1 MKSPELTEFFS
12 LLGKA
17 KKEKKEEFDNLLK
30 EADINLDVLTSTV
43 VTGIKEAK
51 VNIKKQKK
59 KEEKLI
65 EQLDSI
71 IDVIEN
77 PKEVKDITEPAVT
90 VGVPEDFDVST
101 LEDSDDN
108 PSFEVVDLIKP
119 EPIKTPEISDTV
131 AKAIKF
137 IEETNLKEEIEN
149 SDETSVDNLKAEIK
163 QVRDILYKVLAH
175 GPGSGE
181 VNLLKLDDVD
191 EDSAKVDG
199 KFLKYE
205 SSSGKFVGGDA
216 SGGAGIGTNGSVNT
230 VGIIT
235 AAQFSGFSHLI
246 APHSSTKTI
255 TVKVASKIDGEH
267 RYYGTGSGQGYVLDN
282 VQSPF
287 LTLTPGR
294 TYRFDVSDSSNSSH
308 PFRFYL
314 DAAKATA
321 YTTGVTV
328 GSGYVD
334 LEVTDSTPTILHY
347 QCSSHGYMGNAIQV
361 NSSNAIKLNSQSAS
375 YYLDYDN
382 FSNTPTIPSNNNQLT
397 NGAGFITNNLTGNF
411 TVSGNVDIGGVLTY
425 EDVTNVDSIG
435 LITARNGVVVGS
447 GITLSKDGDVFATG
461 ITSSTKV
468 HVGVDT
474 GVYGEDLV
482 VTGDA
487 RVTGILTI
495 GTGSIV
501 LDPTAKQLRGLE
513 EIVIGIAN
521 TITIKQ
527 DDKGEIEFTDAVGT
541 PKSVGIGTTVSIN
554 TSGIITAS
562 SFVGDLTGTASNATT
577 AANAVTL
584 NDLAGSHYL
593 NASNLSSGTIPD
605 ARFPSALP
613 AIDGSA
619 LTGIA
624 NTSVIFTD
632 KISLGDNERISVGL
646 TSDLN
651 IYHDGTHSF
660 IQKADGTGNLYVDAN
675 GINFRGANA
684 EALASFVENGAAS
697 LYYDNTKRFETSDS
711 GVEITGDLE
720 TTSDVKVGSGITLSP
735 DGDVFTTGISTFTGT
750 VGFGTHVT
758 LQDDAEIRLGE
769 REAGGT
775 RTGDFIIRHDP
786 SMFGSPFNVIQSN
799 NGNIQIENR
808 DTAGATRFLY
818 LKSDQVQL
826 RSYSTNESFIDT
838 KVNQWVKLFYNNSEK
853 LATTDTGINITG
865 TAVATSFTGDLTG
878 DVTGTAS
885 NATLAVSAQGLTGS
899 PNITVTDV
907 NAVDAV
913 ISGNLSVAG
922 TITSLDQ
929 NDISVTG
936 IMTASAG
943 VDLGDPG
950 IVTLSSDTLTT
961 TSTSTDTVSSISAT
975 VFRSA
980 TFQVQVTRGTQY
992 HMTTINVIHNGT
1004 VAFMSEYG
1012 TIRTG
1017 AVLAT
1022 FDTDIN
1028 SGNLRL
1034 RATPT
1039 SADSTVFKLSKTT
1052 IKV

>member
-1 MKSPELTEFFS
+1 MKSPELSEFFS

-30 EADINLDVLTSTV
+30 EADINLDVLTSSV

-90 VGVPEDFDVST
+90 VGVPEDFDISS
-101 LEDSDDN
+101 LEDADDN

-119 EPIKTPEISDTV
+119 EPIKTPKISDTV
-131 AKAIKF
+131 AQAIKF
-137 IEETNLKEEIEN
+137 IEETNIKEEVEN
-149 SDETSVDNLKAEIK
+149 ADETSVDDLKKEIK

-199 KFLKYE
+199 KVLQYQA
-205 SSSGKFVGGDA
+205 SSGKFIGG
-216 SGGAGIGTNGSVNT
+216 STSGIGTQDSLNT
-230 VGIIT
+230 SGIIT

-246 APHSSTKTI
+246 APHASTKTI
-255 TVKVASKIDGEH
+255 TVKVATKIDGEH
-267 RYYGTGSGQGYVLDN
+267 RYYGSGSSLGYVLDN

-334 LEVTDSTPTILHY
+334 LEVTDSTPTVLHY

-361 NSSNAIKLNSQSAS
+361 NSSNAIKLNSQAAS

-397 NGAGFITNNLTGNF
+397 NGAGYITTSFTSYNQLSDTSTIPTNNNQLTNGANFITASDNITGTSAGLTGNPSISV
-411 TVSGNVDIGGVLTY
+411 TNVTASGNVNIAGVLTY

-435 LITARNGVVVGS
+435 IVTARAGVLVGS
-447 GITLSKDGDVFATG
+447 GITLSKDGDGFF
-461 ITSSTKV
+461 
-468 HVGVDT
+468 T
-474 GVYGEDLV
+474 GV
-482 VTGDA
+482 T
-487 RVTGILTI
+487 
-495 GTGSIV
+495 
-501 LDPTAKQLRGLE
+501 TA
-513 EIVIGIAN
+513 
-521 TITIKQ
+521 
-527 DDKGEIEFTDAVGT
+527 
-541 PKSVGIGTTVSIN
+541 TT
-554 TSGIITAS
+554 
-562 SFVGDLTGTASNATT
+562 FVGNLTGNVTGTASNATQLNSQ
-577 AANAVTL
+577 AASYYLDYNNFSNTPTIPTNNNQLTNGAAFVTSSIINSL
-584 NDLAGSHYL
+584 S
-593 NASNLSSGTIPD
+593 ASNLSSGTIPD
-605 ARFPSALP
+605 ARFPSTLP

-624 NTSVIFTD
+624 VTDNIRTNTNATFLQNVNVS
-632 KISLGDNERISVGL
+632 
-646 TSDLN
+646 
-651 IYHDGTHSF
+651 GTTTATTF
-660 IQKADGTGNLYVDAN
+660 IGNLTGNV
-675 GINFRGANA
+675 
-684 EALASFVENGAAS
+684 
-697 LYYDNTKRFETSDS
+697 
-711 GVEITGDLE
+711 TGDA
-720 TTSDVKVGSGITLSP
+720 SGNA
-735 DGDVFTTGISTFTGT
+735 GT
-750 VGFGTHVT
+750 
-758 LQDDAEIRLGE
+758 
-769 REAGGT
+769 
-775 RTGDFIIRHDP
+775 
-786 SMFGSPFNVIQSN
+786 
-799 NGNIQIENR
+799 
-808 DTAGATRFLY
+808 AT
-818 LKSDQVQL
+818 
-826 RSYSTNESFIDT
+826 
-838 KVNQWVKLFYNNSEK
+838 K
-853 LATTDTGINITG
+853 LATARTIGGVSFDGSANINLPGVNADGNQDTTG
-865 TAVATSFTGDLTG
+865 NAATS
-878 DVTGTAS
+878 
-885 NATLAVSAQGLTGS
+885 TLAVSAQGLTGS
-899 PNITVTDV
+899 PSITITNV
-907 NAVDAV
+907 NAVDAI

-961 TSTSTDTVSSISAT
+961 TSTSADTISSISAT

-1022 FDTDIN
+1022 FDADIN

>member
-1 MKSPELTEFFS
+1 MKSPELSEFFS

-90 VGVPEDFDVST
+90 VGVPEDFDVSS
-101 LEDSDDN
+101 LEDADDN

-119 EPIKTPEISDTV
+119 EPIKTPKISDTV
-131 AKAIKF
+131 AQAIKF
-137 IEETNLKEEIEN
+137 IEETNIKEEVEN
-149 SDETSVDNLKAEIK
+149 ADETSVDNLKAEIK

-199 KFLKYE
+199 KVLQYQA
-205 SSSGKFVGGDA
+205 STGKFIGG
-216 SGGAGIGTNGSVNT
+216 STSGIGTQDSLNT
-230 VGIIT
+230 SGIIT
-235 AAQFSGFSHLI
+235 ASQFSGFSHLI

-255 TVKVASKIDGEH
+255 TVKVATKIDGEH
-267 RYYGTGSGQGYVLDN
+267 RYYGSGSSLGYVLDN

-314 DAAKATA
+314 DAGKSTA

-334 LEVTDSTPTILHY
+334 LEVTDSTPTVIHY

-361 NSSNAIKLNSQSAS
+361 NSSNAIKLNSQDAS
-375 YYLDYDN
+375 YYLNYNN

-397 NGAGFITNNLTGNF
+397 NGAGFITASDNITGTSAGLTGTPSITINGLTAATGTF
-411 TVSGNVDIGGVLTY
+411 SGNVTVGGVLTY

-435 LITARNGVVVGS
+435 IVTARAGVLVGS

-541 PKSVGIGTTVSIN
+541 PKSVGIGTTVSVN

-593 NASNLSSGTIPD
+593 NASNLNSGTIPD
-605 ARFPSALP
+605 ARFPSTLP

-619 LTGIA
+619 LTGMASTDNVRTGILDVAGISTFRDNINLPDYVELKLGSAGEVRLYHTGSVTNFIVSQHYFNMQA
-624 NTSVIFTD
+624 N
-632 KISLGDNERISVGL
+632 G
-646 TSDLN
+646 
-651 IYHDGTHSF
+651 Y
-660 IQKADGTGNLYVDAN
+660 NLYSQN
-675 GINFRGANA
+675 GSESIITAFQ
-684 EALASFVENGAAS
+684 NGAVN
-697 LYYDNTKRFETSDS
+697 LFFDNTKRFETTNTGAKVIGILTATSDISIPNDTGKIKLGASQDLEINHNGTHSFIKDAGTGSLFVLSDS
-711 GVEITGDLE
+711 
-720 TTSDVKVGSGITLSP
+720 
-735 DGDVFTTGISTFTGT
+735 F
-750 VGFGTHVT
+750 
-758 LQDDAEIRLGE
+758 
-769 REAGGT
+769 
-775 RTGDFIIRHDP
+775 
-786 SMFGSPFNVIQSN
+786 
-799 NGNIQIENR
+799 
-808 DTAGATRFLY
+808 
-818 LKSDQVQL
+818 
-826 RSYSTNESFIDT
+826 
-838 KVNQWVKLFYNNSEK
+838 KVNSADASENMIVALENSFVKLFYNGSNK
-853 LATTDTGINITG
+853 LETTNTGITVTG

-878 DVTGTAS
+878 DVTGDLTGTAS

-899 PNITVTDV
+899 PSVTVTNV
-907 NAVDAV
+907 NAVDAI

-936 IMTASAG
+936 IMTASEG

-950 IVTLSSDTLTT
+950 VVTLSSDTLTT
-961 TSTSTDTVSSISAT
+961 TSTNTDTVSSISAT

-1022 FDTDIN
+1022 FDADIN

>member
-59 KEEKLI
+59 KESKLI

-90 VGVPEDFDVST
+90 VGVPEDFDVSK
-101 LEDSDDN
+101 LEEDPITVQDWNNGEDIK
-108 PSFEVVDLIKP
+108 FTEVDAVDIIKP

-131 AKAIKF
+131 AQAIKF

-199 KFLKYE
+199 KVLQYQ
-205 SSSGKFVGGDA
+205 SSTGKFVGATA
-216 SGGAGIGTNGSVNT
+216 SGVGANDSVNT
-230 VGIIT
+230 TGIIT

-255 TVKVASKIDGEH
+255 TVKVATKIDGEH
-267 RYYGTGSGQGYVLDN
+267 RYYGSGSSNGYVLDD

-314 DAAKATA
+314 DAGKSTA

-334 LEVTDSTPTILHY
+334 LEVTDSTPTVLHY

-361 NSSNAIKLNSQSAS
+361 NSSNAIKLNSQAAS

-397 NGAGFITNNLTGNF
+397 NGAGYITTSFTNTNQLTNGAGFITASDNITGTSAGLTGTPSITINGLNAATGTF
-411 TVSGNVDIGGVLTY
+411 SGNVTVGGVLTY

-435 LITARNGVVVGS
+435 IVTARAGVLVGS

-527 DDKGEIEFTDAVGT
+527 DSKGEIEFTDAVGT
-541 PKSVGIGTTVSIN
+541 PKSVGIGTTVSVN

-562 SFVGDLTGTASNATT
+562 SFVGDLTGTASNATQLGGQ
-577 AANAVTL
+577 AA
-584 NDLAGSHYL
+584 SHYLNYNNFSNTPTIPTNNNQLTNGAAFVTSSIINAL

-605 ARFPSALP
+605 ARFPSTLP
-613 AIDGSA
+613 AISGA
-619 LTGIA
+619 NLTGIA
-624 NTSVIFTD
+624 ATENIRTNTNATFLQNVNVS
-632 KISLGDNERISVGL
+632 
-646 TSDLN
+646 
-651 IYHDGTHSF
+651 GTTTATTF
-660 IQKADGTGNLYVDAN
+660 I
-675 GINFRGANA
+675 
-684 EALASFVENGAAS
+684 
-697 LYYDNTKRFETSDS
+697 
-711 GVEITGDLE
+711 GDL
-720 TTSDVKVGSGITLSP
+720 I
-735 DGDVFTTGISTFTGT
+735 
-750 VGFGTHVT
+750 
-758 LQDDAEIRLGE
+758 
-769 REAGGT
+769 
-775 RTGDFIIRHDP
+775 
-786 SMFGSPFNVIQSN
+786 
-799 NGNIQIENR
+799 
-808 DTAGATRFLY
+808 
-818 LKSDQVQL
+818 
-826 RSYSTNESFIDT
+826 
-838 KVNQWVKLFYNNSEK
+838 
-853 LATTDTGINITG
+853 
-865 TAVATSFTGDLTG
+865 
-878 DVTGTAS
+878 
-885 NATLAVSAQGLTGS
+885 
-899 PNITVTDV
+899 
-907 NAVDAV
+907 
-913 ISGNLSVAG
+913 
-922 TITSLDQ
+922 
-929 NDISVTG
+929 
-936 IMTASAG
+936 
-943 VDLGDPG
+943 
-950 IVTLSSDTLTT
+950 
-961 TSTSTDTVSSISAT
+961 
-975 VFRSA
+975 
-980 TFQVQVTRGTQY
+980 
-992 HMTTINVIHNGT
+992 
-1004 VAFMSEYG
+1004 
-1012 TIRTG
+1012 
-1017 AVLAT
+1017 
-1022 FDTDIN
+1022 
-1028 SGNLRL
+1028 
-1034 RATPT
+1034 
-1039 SADSTVFKLSKTT
+1039 
-1052 IKV
+1052 

>member
-30 EADINLDVLTSTV
+30 EADINLDVLTSSV

-77 PKEVKDITEPAVT
+77 PKEIKDITEPAVT
-90 VGVPEDFDVST
+90 VGVPEDFDVSS
-101 LEDSDDN
+101 LEDADDN

-119 EPIKTPEISDTV
+119 EPIKTPKISDTV
-131 AKAIKF
+131 AQAIKF

-149 SDETSVDNLKAEIK
+149 SDETSLDNLKSEIK

-205 SSSGKFVGGDA
+205 SSSGKFIGGDA

-246 APHSSTKTI
+246 APHASTKTI
-255 TVKVASKIDGEH
+255 TVTVVTKTTAH
-267 RYYGTGSGQGYVLDN
+267 RYYGTGSSQGYALDN
-282 VQSPF
+282 VESPF

-294 TYRFDVSDSSNSSH
+294 TYRFSGSVAGSH

-334 LEVTDSTPTILHY
+334 LEVTDSTPTVLHY
-347 QCSSHGYMGNAIQV
+347 QCSSHGYMGNAVQV
-361 NSSNAIKLNSQSAS
+361 SSSNAIQLNSQSAS
-375 YYLDYDN
+375 YYLNYNN
-382 FSNTPTIPSNNNQLT
+382 FTNTPTIPSNNNQLT
-397 NGAGFITNNLTGNF
+397 NGAGYITTSFTNTNQLTNGAGFITASDDITGNAATATNSTQLNGQAASFYLNYNNFSNTPTIPTNNNQLTNGSNFITASDNITGTSAGLTGTPSI
-411 TVSGNVDIGGVLTY
+411 TVTNITANGNVSIAGTLTY
-425 EDVTNVDSIG
+425 EDVTNIDSVG
-435 LITARNGVVVGS
+435 LVTARSGLVVGT
-447 GITLSKDGDVFATG
+447 GVTLSKDGDGFF
-461 ITSSTKV
+461 
-468 HVGVDT
+468 T
-474 GVYGEDLV
+474 GV
-482 VTGDA
+482 T
-487 RVTGILTI
+487 
-495 GTGSIV
+495 
-501 LDPTAKQLRGLE
+501 TA
-513 EIVIGIAN
+513 
-521 TITIKQ
+521 
-527 DDKGEIEFTDAVGT
+527 
-541 PKSVGIGTTVSIN
+541 TT
-554 TSGIITAS
+554 
-562 SFVGDLTGTASNATT
+562 FVGSLTGTASNATQLNSQ
-577 AANAVTL
+577 AASYYLDYNNFSNTPTIPTNNNQL
-584 NDLAGSHYL
+584 TNGAGFITGSAL

-605 ARFPSALP
+605 ARFPSTLP

-619 LTGIA
+619 LTGMASTDNVRTGILDVAGIA
-624 NTSVIFTD
+624 TFRDRAQFNSSVGIGIDDPLQKLHIADSTSANIYIETKNSTTGSTAGIYYKTSSSTPAGFFKTGIVLEDDGTSFARGKLHILQNNTADTSNATLSDSVVTFNQDGSVI
-632 KISLGDNERISVGL
+632 
-646 TSDLN
+646 
-651 IYHDGTHSF
+651 
-660 IQKADGTGNLYVDAN
+660 
-675 GINFRGANA
+675 
-684 EALASFVENGAAS
+684 
-697 LYYDNTKRFETSDS
+697 
-711 GVEITGDLE
+711 
-720 TTSDVKVGSGITLSP
+720 VGSGITLSS
-735 DGDVFTTGISTFTGT
+735 DGDIFATGVTTSTTF
-750 VGFGTHVT
+750 V
-758 LQDDAEIRLGE
+758 
-769 REAGGT
+769 
-775 RTGDFIIRHDP
+775 
-786 SMFGSPFNVIQSN
+786 
-799 NGNIQIENR
+799 
-808 DTAGATRFLY
+808 
-818 LKSDQVQL
+818 
-826 RSYSTNESFIDT
+826 
-838 KVNQWVKLFYNNSEK
+838 
-853 LATTDTGINITG
+853 
-865 TAVATSFTGDLTG
+865 GDLTG

-899 PNITVTDV
+899 PNVTVTNV
-907 NAVDAV
+907 NAVDAI

-929 NDISVTG
+929 NDILATG
-936 IMTASAG
+936 IITASSG

-961 TSTSTDTVSSISAT
+961 TSTSADTVASVSAT
-975 VFRSA
+975 VNRSA

-1004 VAFMSEYG
+1004 EAFISEYG
-1012 TIRTG
+1012 SIITG
-1017 AVLAT
+1017 QSLAT
-1022 FDTDIN
+1022 FSADI
-1028 SGNLRL
+1028 SGGNLRL
-1034 RATPT
+1034 RVTPT
-1039 SADSTVFKLSKTT
+1039 STASTVFKLSKTV

>member
-17 KKEKKEEFDNLLK
+17 KKEKKEEFKNLLK

-90 VGVPEDFDVST
+90 VGVPEDFDIST

-131 AKAIKF
+131 AQAIKF
-137 IEETNLKEEIEN
+137 IEETNIKEQVEN
-149 SDETSVDNLKAEIK
+149 ADETSVDDLKAEIK

-205 SSSGKFVGGDA
+205 SSSGKFVGADA
-216 SGGAGIGTNGSVNT
+216 SGGGGGVGANDSVNT
-230 VGIIT
+230 TGIIT

-246 APHSSTKTI
+246 APYASTKTI
-255 TVKVASKIDGEH
+255 TVKVASKVDGEH

-294 TYRFDVSDSSNSSH
+294 TYRFDVSDSSNSGH

-334 LEVTDSTPTILHY
+334 LEVTDSTPTVLHY
-347 QCSSHGYMGNAIQV
+347 QCSSHGYMGNAVQV
-361 NSSNAIKLNSQSAS
+361 SSSNAIQLNSQAAS
-375 YYLDYDN
+375 YYLNYNN
-382 FSNTPTIPSNNNQLT
+382 FTNTPTIPSNNNQLT
-397 NGAGFITNNLTGNF
+397 NGAGYITTSFTNTNQLTNGAGFITASDDITGNAATATNSTQLNGQAASFYLNYNNFSNTPTIPTNNNQLTNGANFITTSDNITGTSAGLTGTPSI
-411 TVSGNVDIGGVLTY
+411 TVTNITANGNVSIAGTLTY
-425 EDVTNVDSIG
+425 EDVTNVDSVG
-435 LITARNGVVVGS
+435 LVTARSGLVVGT
-447 GITLSKDGDVFATG
+447 GVTLSKDGDGFF
-461 ITSSTKV
+461 
-468 HVGVDT
+468 T
-474 GVYGEDLV
+474 GV
-482 VTGDA
+482 
-487 RVTGILTI
+487 
-495 GTGSIV
+495 
-501 LDPTAKQLRGLE
+501 
-513 EIVIGIAN
+513 
-521 TITIKQ
+521 
-527 DDKGEIEFTDAVGT
+527 
-541 PKSVGIGTTVSIN
+541 TTS
-554 TSGIITAS
+554 TT
-562 SFVGDLTGTASNATT
+562 FVGNLTGNVTGTASNATQLNSQ
-577 AANAVTL
+577 AASYYLDYNNFSNTPTIPTNNNQLTNGAAFVTSSIINSL
-584 NDLAGSHYL
+584 S
-593 NASNLSSGTIPD
+593 ASNLSSGTIPD

-624 NTSVIFTD
+624 VTDNIRTNTNATFLQNVNVSGTTTATTFI
-632 KISLGDNERISVGL
+632 GNL
-646 TSDLN
+646 TGNVTGNVSGTSGSTTGNAATATKLANARTIGGVSFDGSAN
-651 IYHDGTHSF
+651 INLPGVN
-660 IQKADGTGNLYVDAN
+660 ADGNQDTTGNA
-675 GINFRGANA
+675 
-684 EALASFVENGAAS
+684 
-697 LYYDNTKRFETSDS
+697 
-711 GVEITGDLE
+711 
-720 TTSDVKVGSGITLSP
+720 
-735 DGDVFTTGISTFTGT
+735 
-750 VGFGTHVT
+750 
-758 LQDDAEIRLGE
+758 
-769 REAGGT
+769 
-775 RTGDFIIRHDP
+775 
-786 SMFGSPFNVIQSN
+786 
-799 NGNIQIENR
+799 
-808 DTAGATRFLY
+808 
-818 LKSDQVQL
+818 
-826 RSYSTNESFIDT
+826 
-838 KVNQWVKLFYNNSEK
+838 
-853 LATTDTGINITG
+853 
-865 TAVATSFTGDLTG
+865 ATS
-878 DVTGTAS
+878 
-885 NATLAVSAQGLTGS
+885 TLAVSAQGLTGS

-907 NAVDAV
+907 NAVDAI

-929 NDISVTG
+929 NDILATG
-936 IMTASAG
+936 IITASSG

-950 IVTLSSDTLTT
+950 IITLSSDSLTT
-961 TSTSTDTVSSISAT
+961 TSSSQDTVASVSAT
-975 VFRSA
+975 VNRSA
-980 TFQVQVTRGTQY
+980 TFQVQVTRGTEY
-992 HMTTINVIHNGT
+992 HVTTINVVHDGT
-1004 VAFMSEYG
+1004 NAFLSEYG

-1017 AVLAT
+1017 SILAT
-1022 FDTDIN
+1022 FDADI
-1028 SGNLRL
+1028 SGGNLRL
-1034 RATPT
+1034 RVTPT
-1039 SADSTVFKLSKTT
+1039 STASTVFKLSKTV

>member
-17 KKEKKEEFDNLLK
+17 KKEKKEEFNNLLK
-30 EADINLDVLTSTV
+30 KADINLDVLTSTV

-101 LEDSDDN
+101 LEIEDADNN
-108 PSFEVVDLIKP
+108 PSFEVVDIIKP
-119 EPIKTPEISDTV
+119 EPIKTPKISDTV
-131 AKAIKF
+131 AQAIKF

-149 SDETSVDNLKAEIK
+149 SDETSLDNLKAEIK

-199 KFLKYE
+199 KFLKYQ
-205 SSSGKFVGGDA
+205 SSTGKFVGADA
-216 SGGAGIGTNGSVNT
+216 EGGGGGSGIGANDSVNT
-230 VGIIT
+230 TGIIT

-246 APHSSTKTI
+246 APYASTKTI
-255 TVKVASKIDGEH
+255 TVKVASKVSGQH
-267 RYYGTGSGQGYVLDN
+267 RYYGTGSSQGYVLDN

-294 TYRFDVSDSSNSSH
+294 TYRFDVSDSSNSGH

-334 LEVTDSTPTILHY
+334 LEVTDSTPTVLHY
-347 QCSSHGYMGNAIQV
+347 QCSSHGYMGNSIQV
-361 NSSNAIKLNSQSAS
+361 SSSNAIKLNSQAAS

-382 FSNTPTIPSNNNQLT
+382 FTNTPTVPTNNNQLTNGAGYITTSFTSYNQLSDTPTIPSNNNQLT
-397 NGAGFITNNLTGNF
+397 NGAGYITTSFTNTNQLTNGAGFITASDDITGNAASATNSTQLNGQAASFYLNYNNFSNTPTIPTNTNQLTNGANFITASDNITGTSAGLTGTPSI
-411 TVSGNVDIGGVLTY
+411 TVTNITAGGNVSIAGTLTY
-425 EDVTNVDSIG
+425 EDVTNVDSVG
-435 LITARNGVVVGS
+435 LVTARSGLVVGT
-447 GITLSKDGDVFATG
+447 GVTLSKDGDGFF
-461 ITSSTKV
+461 
-468 HVGVDT
+468 T
-474 GVYGEDLV
+474 GV
-482 VTGDA
+482 T
-487 RVTGILTI
+487 
-495 GTGSIV
+495 
-501 LDPTAKQLRGLE
+501 TA
-513 EIVIGIAN
+513 
-521 TITIKQ
+521 
-527 DDKGEIEFTDAVGT
+527 
-541 PKSVGIGTTVSIN
+541 TT
-554 TSGIITAS
+554 
-562 SFVGDLTGTASNATT
+562 FVGSLTGTASNATQ
-577 AANAVTL
+577 L
-584 NDLAGSHYL
+584 NSQSASYYLDYNNFSNTPTIPTNNNQLTNGAGFITGSAL

-605 ARFPSALP
+605 ARFPSTLP

-624 NTSVIFTD
+624 VTDNIRTNTNATFLQNVNVS
-632 KISLGDNERISVGL
+632 
-646 TSDLN
+646 
-651 IYHDGTHSF
+651 GTTTATTF
-660 IQKADGTGNLYVDAN
+660 IGNLTGNVTGN
-675 GINFRGANA
+675 VSG
-684 EALASFVENGAAS
+684 
-697 LYYDNTKRFETSDS
+697 TS
-711 GVEITGDLE
+711 
-720 TTSDVKVGSGITLSP
+720 GS
-735 DGDVFTTGISTFTGT
+735 TTGN
-750 VGFGTHVT
+750 
-758 LQDDAEIRLGE
+758 A
-769 REAGGT
+769 A
-775 RTGDFIIRHDP
+775 
-786 SMFGSPFNVIQSN
+786 
-799 NGNIQIENR
+799 
-808 DTAGATRFLY
+808 TAT
-818 LKSDQVQL
+818 
-826 RSYSTNESFIDT
+826 
-838 KVNQWVKLFYNNSEK
+838 K
-853 LATTDTGINITG
+853 LATARTIAGVSFDGSSDISLNNNAITNGAGFITSSG
-865 TAVATSFTGDLTG
+865 TAA
-878 DVTGTAS
+878 
-885 NATLAVSAQGLTGS
+885 SAQGLTGS
-899 PNITVTDV
+899 PNITVTNV
-907 NAVDAV
+907 NAVDAI

-929 NDISVTG
+929 NDILATG
-936 IMTASAG
+936 IITASSG

-961 TSTSTDTVSSISAT
+961 TSTSADTVASVSAT
-975 VFRSA
+975 VNRSA

-992 HMTTINVIHNGT
+992 HMTTINVIHDGT
-1004 VAFMSEYG
+1004 NAFLSEYG

-1017 AVLAT
+1017 EILAT
-1022 FDTDIN
+1022 FDADIS

-1034 RATPT
+1034 RVTPT
-1039 SADSTVFKLSKTT
+1039 STASTVFKLSKTV

>member
-1 MKSPELTEFFS
+1 MKSPELSEFFS

-30 EADINLDVLTSTV
+30 EADINLDVLTSSV

-59 KEEKLI
+59 KEKKLI

-71 IDVIEN
+71 IDTLEK
-77 PKEVKDITEPAVT
+77 PKEVRDITEPAVT
-90 VGVPEDFDVST
+90 VGVPEDFDVSK
-101 LEDSDDN
+101 LEEDPITVQDWNNGEDIK
-108 PSFEVVDLIKP
+108 FTEVDTVDIIKP

-131 AKAIKF
+131 AQAIKF
-137 IEETNLKEEIEN
+137 IEETNIKEEIEN
-149 SDETSVDNLKAEIK
+149 SDETSVDDLKGEIK

-199 KFLKYE
+199 KVLQYQASTGKFIGG
-205 SSSGKFVGGDA
+205 SSSG
-216 SGGAGIGTNGSVNT
+216 IGTQDSLNT
-230 VGIIT
+230 SGIIT

-246 APHSSTKTI
+246 APHASTKTI
-255 TVKVASKIDGEH
+255 TVKVASKVDGEH

-294 TYRFDVSDSSNSSH
+294 TYRFDVSDSSNSGH

-361 NSSNAIKLNSQSAS
+361 NSSNAIKLNSQDAS

-397 NGAGFITNNLTGNF
+397 NGAGYITTSFTNTNQLTNGAGFITASDNITGTSAGLTGTPSITINGLNAATGTF
-411 TVSGNVDIGGVLTY
+411 SGNVTVGGVLTY

-435 LITARNGVVVGS
+435 IVTARAGVLVGS

-527 DDKGEIEFTDAVGT
+527 DAKGEIEFTDAVGT
-541 PKSVGIGTTVSIN
+541 PKSVGIGTTVSVN

-562 SFVGDLTGTASNATT
+562 SFVGGFTGDLTGTASNSS
-577 AANAVTL
+577 NL
-584 NDLAGSHYL
+584 NGQGASFYL
-593 NASNLSSGTIPD
+593 NYNNFDNTPTIPTNNNQLTNGAAFVTSSIINALSASNLSSGTIPD
-605 ARFPSALP
+605 ARFPSTLP
-613 AIDGSA
+613 AISGA
-619 LTGIA
+619 NLTGIA
-624 NTSVIFTD
+624 VTDNIRTNTNATFLQNVNVSGTTTATTFI
-632 KISLGDNERISVGL
+632 GDL
-646 TSDLN
+646 
-651 IYHDGTHSF
+651 
-660 IQKADGTGNLYVDAN
+660 
-675 GINFRGANA
+675 
-684 EALASFVENGAAS
+684 
-697 LYYDNTKRFETSDS
+697 
-711 GVEITGDLE
+711 TGD
-720 TTSDVKVGSGITLSP
+720 V
-735 DGDVFTTGISTFTGT
+735 
-750 VGFGTHVT
+750 
-758 LQDDAEIRLGE
+758 
-769 REAGGT
+769 
-775 RTGDFIIRHDP
+775 
-786 SMFGSPFNVIQSN
+786 
-799 NGNIQIENR
+799 
-808 DTAGATRFLY
+808 
-818 LKSDQVQL
+818 
-826 RSYSTNESFIDT
+826 
-838 KVNQWVKLFYNNSEK
+838 
-853 LATTDTGINITG
+853 
-865 TAVATSFTGDLTG
+865 TG

-899 PNITVTDV
+899 PSVTVTNV
-907 NAVDAV
+907 NAVDAI

-950 IVTLSSDTLTT
+950 IV
-961 TSTSTDTVSSISAT
+961 
-975 VFRSA
+975 
-980 TFQVQVTRGTQY
+980 QQY
-992 HMTTINVIHNGT
+992 
-1004 VAFMSEYG
+1004 F
-1012 TIRTG
+1012 
-1017 AVLAT
+1017 VLQ
-1022 FDTDIN
+1022 
-1028 SGNLRL
+1028 
-1034 RATPT
+1034 
-1039 SADSTVFKLSKTT
+1039 LSKF
-1052 IKV
+1052 K

>member
-1 MKSPELTEFFS
+1 MKSQELTEFFS

-43 VTGIKEAK
+43 VSGIKEAK

-59 KEEKLI
+59 KESKLI
-65 EQLDSI
+65 EQLDTL
-71 IDVIEN
+71 IDTIEK
-77 PKEVKDITEPAVT
+77 PKEVKDIVEPAVT
-90 VGVPEDFDVST
+90 VGVPEDFDISK
-101 LEDSDDN
+101 LEEDPITVQDWNNGEDIK
-108 PSFEVVDLIKP
+108 FTEVETVDIIKP

-131 AKAIKF
+131 AQAIKF

-149 SDETSVDNLKAEIK
+149 SDETSIDNLKGEIK

-199 KFLKYE
+199 KVLQYQ
-205 SSSGKFVGGDA
+205 SSSGKFIGATA
-216 SGGAGIGTNGSVNT
+216 SGIGTQDSLNT
-230 VGIIT
+230 SGIIT
-235 AAQFSGFSHLI
+235 AAQFSGYSHLI
-246 APHSSTKTI
+246 APYGSTTTI
-255 TVKVASKIDGEH
+255 TVAVASKTSAH
-267 RYYGTGSGQGYVLDN
+267 RYYGTGSSSAYVLDN

-294 TYRFDVSDSSNSSH
+294 TYRFSGSVAGSH

-314 DAAKATA
+314 DAAKATQ
-321 YTTGVTV
+321 YSTGVTV

-334 LEVTDSTPTILHY
+334 LEVTDSTPTVLHY

-361 NSSNAIKLNSQSAS
+361 NSSNAIQLNSQAAS

-397 NGAGFITNNLTGNF
+397 NGAGYITTSFTNTNQLTNGAAFITASDDITGNAATSTLATNAQGLTGTPSITINGLTAATGTF
-411 TVSGNVDIGGVLTY
+411 SGNVTVGGVLTY

-435 LITARNGVVVGS
+435 IVTARAGVLVGS

-527 DDKGEIEFTDAVGT
+527 DSRGEIEFTDAVGT

-554 TSGIITAS
+554 TSGIVTAS
-562 SFVGDLTGTASNATT
+562 SFVGGFTGDLTGTASNSTNLNGQ
-577 AANAVTL
+577 AA
-584 NDLAGSHYL
+584 SHYL
-593 NASNLSSGTIPD
+593 NYNNFSNTPTIPTNNNQLTNGAAFVTSSIINALSASNLSSGTIPD
-605 ARFPSALP
+605 ARFPSTLP
-613 AIDGSA
+613 AISGA
-619 LTGIA
+619 NLTGIA
-624 NTSVIFTD
+624 ATENIRTNTNATFLQNVNVSGTTTATTFI
-632 KISLGDNERISVGL
+632 GDL
-646 TSDLN
+646 
-651 IYHDGTHSF
+651 
-660 IQKADGTGNLYVDAN
+660 
-675 GINFRGANA
+675 
-684 EALASFVENGAAS
+684 
-697 LYYDNTKRFETSDS
+697 
-711 GVEITGDLE
+711 TGD
-720 TTSDVKVGSGITLSP
+720 V
-735 DGDVFTTGISTFTGT
+735 
-750 VGFGTHVT
+750 
-758 LQDDAEIRLGE
+758 
-769 REAGGT
+769 
-775 RTGDFIIRHDP
+775 
-786 SMFGSPFNVIQSN
+786 
-799 NGNIQIENR
+799 
-808 DTAGATRFLY
+808 
-818 LKSDQVQL
+818 
-826 RSYSTNESFIDT
+826 
-838 KVNQWVKLFYNNSEK
+838 
-853 LATTDTGINITG
+853 
-865 TAVATSFTGDLTG
+865 TG

-899 PNITVTDV
+899 PSVTITNV
-907 NAVDAV
+907 NAVDAI

-929 NDISVTG
+929 NDILATG
-936 IMTASAG
+936 IITASSG

-950 IVTLSSDTLTT
+950 IVTLSSNTLTT
-961 TSTSTDTVSSISAT
+961 TSTSADTISSISAT
-975 VFRSA
+975 VNRSA

-1022 FDTDIN
+1022 FDADIN

>member
-30 EADINLDVLTSTV
+30 EADINLDVLTSSV

-77 PKEVKDITEPAVT
+77 PKEIKDITEPAVT
-90 VGVPEDFDVST
+90 VGVPEDFDVSS
-101 LEDSDDN
+101 LEDADDN

-119 EPIKTPEISDTV
+119 EPIKTPKISDTV
-131 AKAIKF
+131 AQAIKF

-149 SDETSVDNLKAEIK
+149 SDETSLDNLKSEIK

-205 SSSGKFVGGDA
+205 SSSGKFIGGDA

-246 APHSSTKTI
+246 APHASTKTI
-255 TVKVASKIDGEH
+255 TVTVVTKTTAH
-267 RYYGTGSGQGYVLDN
+267 RYYGTGSSQGYALDN
-282 VQSPF
+282 VESPF

-294 TYRFDVSDSSNSSH
+294 TYRFSGSVAGSH

-334 LEVTDSTPTILHY
+334 LEVTDSTPTVLHY
-347 QCSSHGYMGNAIQV
+347 QCSSHGYMGNAVQV
-361 NSSNAIKLNSQSAS
+361 SSSNAIQLNSQSAS
-375 YYLDYDN
+375 YYLNYNN
-382 FSNTPTIPSNNNQLT
+382 FTNTPTIPSNNNQLT
-397 NGAGFITNNLTGNF
+397 NGAGYITTSFTNTNQLTNGAGFITASDDITGNAATATNSTQLNGQAASFYLNYNNFSNTPTIPTNNNQLTNGSNFITASDNITGTSAGLTGTPSI
-411 TVSGNVDIGGVLTY
+411 TVTNITANGNVSIAGTLTY
-425 EDVTNVDSIG
+425 EDVTNIDSVG
-435 LITARNGVVVGS
+435 LVTARSGLVVGT
-447 GITLSKDGDVFATG
+447 GVTLSKDGDGFF
-461 ITSSTKV
+461 
-468 HVGVDT
+468 T
-474 GVYGEDLV
+474 GV
-482 VTGDA
+482 T
-487 RVTGILTI
+487 
-495 GTGSIV
+495 
-501 LDPTAKQLRGLE
+501 TA
-513 EIVIGIAN
+513 
-521 TITIKQ
+521 
-527 DDKGEIEFTDAVGT
+527 
-541 PKSVGIGTTVSIN
+541 TT
-554 TSGIITAS
+554 
-562 SFVGDLTGTASNATT
+562 FVGSLTGTASNATQLNSQ
-577 AANAVTL
+577 AASYYLDYNNFSNTPTIPTNNNQL
-584 NDLAGSHYL
+584 TNGAGFITGSAL

-605 ARFPSALP
+605 ARFPSTLP

-619 LTGIA
+619 LTGMASTDNVRTGILDVAGIA
-624 NTSVIFTD
+624 TFRDRAQFNSSVGIGIDDPLQKLHIADSTSANIYIETKNSTTGSTAGIYYKTSSSTPAGFFKTGIVLEDDGTSFARGKLHILQNNTADTSNATLSDSVVTFNQDGSVI
-632 KISLGDNERISVGL
+632 
-646 TSDLN
+646 
-651 IYHDGTHSF
+651 
-660 IQKADGTGNLYVDAN
+660 
-675 GINFRGANA
+675 
-684 EALASFVENGAAS
+684 
-697 LYYDNTKRFETSDS
+697 
-711 GVEITGDLE
+711 
-720 TTSDVKVGSGITLSP
+720 VGSGITLSS
-735 DGDVFTTGISTFTGT
+735 DGDIFATGVTTSTTF
-750 VGFGTHVT
+750 V
-758 LQDDAEIRLGE
+758 
-769 REAGGT
+769 
-775 RTGDFIIRHDP
+775 
-786 SMFGSPFNVIQSN
+786 
-799 NGNIQIENR
+799 
-808 DTAGATRFLY
+808 
-818 LKSDQVQL
+818 
-826 RSYSTNESFIDT
+826 
-838 KVNQWVKLFYNNSEK
+838 
-853 LATTDTGINITG
+853 
-865 TAVATSFTGDLTG
+865 GDLTG

-899 PNITVTDV
+899 PNVTVTNV
-907 NAVDAV
+907 NAVDAI

-929 NDISVTG
+929 NDILATG
-936 IMTASAG
+936 IITASSG

-961 TSTSTDTVSSISAT
+961 TSTSADTVASVSAT
-975 VFRSA
+975 VNRSA

-992 HMTTINVIHNGT
+992 HMTTINVIHDGT
-1004 VAFMSEYG
+1004 NAFLSEYG

-1017 AVLAT
+1017 EILAT
-1022 FDTDIN
+1022 FDADI
-1028 SGNLRL
+1028 SGGNLRL
-1034 RATPT
+1034 RVTPT
-1039 SADSTVFKLSKTT
+1039 STASTVFKLSKTT

>member
-1 MKSPELTEFFS
+1 MKSPELSEFFS

-30 EADINLDVLTSTV
+30 EADINLDVLTSSV

-90 VGVPEDFDVST
+90 VGVPEDFDVSS
-101 LEDSDDN
+101 LEDADDN

-119 EPIKTPEISDTV
+119 EPIKTPKISDTV
-131 AKAIKF
+131 AQAIKF
-137 IEETNLKEEIEN
+137 IEETNIKEEVEN
-149 SDETSVDNLKAEIK
+149 ADETSVDDLKSEIK

-255 TVKVASKIDGEH
+255 TVKVATKIDGEH

-334 LEVTDSTPTILHY
+334 LEVTDSTPTVIHY

-361 NSSNAIKLNSQSAS
+361 NSSNAIKLNSQAAS

-397 NGAGFITNNLTGNF
+397 NGAGYITTSFTNTNQLTNGAGFITASDDITGNAATSTLATNAQGLTGTPSITINGLNAATGTF
-411 TVSGNVDIGGVLTY
+411 SGNVTVGGVLTY

-435 LITARNGVVVGS
+435 IVTARAGVLVGS

-527 DDKGEIEFTDAVGT
+527 DAKGEIEFTDAVGT

-554 TSGIITAS
+554 TSGIITATT
-562 SFVGDLTGTASNATT
+562 FVGGFTGDLTGTAQNAT
-577 AANAVTL
+577 NAVTL
-584 NDLAGSHYL
+584 ADQAASHYLNYNNFTNTPTIPSNNNQLTNGAGFITGSAL

-605 ARFPSALP
+605 ARFPSTLP
-613 AIDGSA
+613 AISGA
-619 LTGIA
+619 NLTGIA
-624 NTSVIFTD
+624 VTDNIRTNTNATFLQNINVSGTTTATTFI
-632 KISLGDNERISVGL
+632 GDL
-646 TSDLN
+646 
-651 IYHDGTHSF
+651 
-660 IQKADGTGNLYVDAN
+660 
-675 GINFRGANA
+675 
-684 EALASFVENGAAS
+684 
-697 LYYDNTKRFETSDS
+697 
-711 GVEITGDLE
+711 TGD
-720 TTSDVKVGSGITLSP
+720 V
-735 DGDVFTTGISTFTGT
+735 
-750 VGFGTHVT
+750 
-758 LQDDAEIRLGE
+758 
-769 REAGGT
+769 
-775 RTGDFIIRHDP
+775 
-786 SMFGSPFNVIQSN
+786 
-799 NGNIQIENR
+799 
-808 DTAGATRFLY
+808 
-818 LKSDQVQL
+818 
-826 RSYSTNESFIDT
+826 
-838 KVNQWVKLFYNNSEK
+838 
-853 LATTDTGINITG
+853 
-865 TAVATSFTGDLTG
+865 TG

-899 PNITVTDV
+899 PSVTVTNV
-907 NAVDAV
+907 NAVDAI

-961 TSTSTDTVSSISAT
+961 TSTSADTISSISAT

-1022 FDTDIN
+1022 FDADIN

>member
-43 VTGIKEAK
+43 VSGIKEAK

-59 KEEKLI
+59 KESKLI

-90 VGVPEDFDVST
+90 VGVPEDFDVSS
-101 LEDSDDN
+101 LEDADDN

-131 AKAIKF
+131 AQAIKF
-137 IEETNLKEEIEN
+137 IEETNIKEEIEN

-191 EDSAKVDG
+191 EDSVKVDG
-199 KFLKYE
+199 KVLQYQA
-205 SSSGKFVGGDA
+205 STGKFIGGSA
-216 SGGAGIGTNGSVNT
+216 SGIGTQDSLNT
-230 VGIIT
+230 SGIIT

-246 APHSSTKTI
+246 APHASTKTI

-334 LEVTDSTPTILHY
+334 LEVTDSTPTVLHY

-361 NSSNAIKLNSQSAS
+361 NSSNAIKLNSQAAS

-397 NGAGFITNNLTGNF
+397 NGAGYITTSFTNTNQLTNGAGFITASDDITGNAATSTLATNAQGLTGTPSITINGLNAATGTF
-411 TVSGNVDIGGVLTY
+411 SGNVTVGGVLTY

-435 LITARNGVVVGS
+435 IVTARAGVLVGS

-474 GVYGEDLV
+474 GVYDEDLV
-482 VTGDA
+482 VTGNA

-527 DDKGEIEFTDAVGT
+527 DSKGEIEFTDAVGT
-541 PKSVGIGTTVSIN
+541 PKSVGIGTTVSVN

-562 SFVGDLTGTASNATT
+562 SFVGGFTGDLTGTASNATT

-593 NASNLSSGTIPD
+593 NYNNFTNTPTIPSNNNQLTNGAGFITGSALNASNLNSGTIPD
-605 ARFPSALP
+605 ARFPSTLP
-613 AIDGSA
+613 AISGA
-619 LTGIA
+619 NLTGIA
-624 NTSVIFTD
+624 ATENIRTNTNATFLQNVNVS
-632 KISLGDNERISVGL
+632 
-646 TSDLN
+646 
-651 IYHDGTHSF
+651 GT
-660 IQKADGTGNLYVDAN
+660 
-675 GINFRGANA
+675 
-684 EALASFVENGAAS
+684 
-697 LYYDNTKRFETSDS
+697 
-711 GVEITGDLE
+711 
-720 TTSDVKVGSGITLSP
+720 TT
-735 DGDVFTTGISTFTGT
+735 
-750 VGFGTHVT
+750 
-758 LQDDAEIRLGE
+758 
-769 REAGGT
+769 
-775 RTGDFIIRHDP
+775 
-786 SMFGSPFNVIQSN
+786 
-799 NGNIQIENR
+799 
-808 DTAGATRFLY
+808 
-818 LKSDQVQL
+818 
-826 RSYSTNESFIDT
+826 
-838 KVNQWVKLFYNNSEK
+838 
-853 LATTDTGINITG
+853 ATTFI
-865 TAVATSFTGDLTG
+865 GDLTG
-878 DVTGTAS
+878 DVTGDLTGTAS

-899 PNITVTDV
+899 PTITITNV

-961 TSTSTDTVSSISAT
+961 TSTSADTISSISAT
-975 VFRSA
+975 EFRSA

-1022 FDTDIN
+1022 FDADVN

-1052 IKV
+1052 VKV